1 MEIQYN
7 GKEHEYGY
15 LIDGNYKYIGII
27 CKKSKKPSGLG
38 RLIDSSSELN
48 NIQEGIFKNGH
59 R

>member
-7 GKEHEYGY
+7 GEEHEYGG
-15 LIDGNYKYIGII
+15 LIDGNYRYIGMI

-38 RLIDSSSELN
+38 RLIDSSSDLN

>member
-1 MEIQYN
+1 MKIQYN

-15 LIDGNYKYIGII
+15 LIDGYYKYIGMI

-38 RLIDSSSELN
+38 RLIYSSSDLN
-48 NIQEGIFKNGH
+48 NIQEGIFKNGD